1 MFRNHNTAGN
11 SFVPMTKSAGTIVV
25 ENTFTP
31 FNLVNAIIIGLM
43 TAAYLS
49 TNDQRLVWD
58 SLGVITVVIS
68 NTTLAIIQELR
79 AHRALEHASVLR
91 PPMVR
96 ARRNDREL
104 NCTPNELIPGDRV
117 VIGRGDIIPADGTV
131 ESSQG
136 AELDTSLL
144 TGESDPQ
151 HITANDKVFAGTS
164 CVAGSLVMRVVATGV
179 DTQAAHIEDL
189 SRRVDLRPSPLQRRV
204 NALFTWSFGIAIV
217 LAIADLALEGSGAL
231 TNVDS
236 IRRVATL
243 VLGMIPEGLV
253 FFSTITLVTG
263 IIRIARRGV
272 AVQKLAAME
281 GVASASVVCFDKTG
295 TLTTNELQI
304 AAILPIAVIPLEACR
319 RLLSTIAHAISDEGR
334 MADSFRDAATPDAS
348 FVSTEIVPFSS
359 SRKYSACRIPEG
371 DWYTIGALEVV
382 LTPDHSSWGSIQNT
396 IAAAGLTH
404 HRLVVV
410 ASSNSDQP
418 IGSHVVPQFIVAL
431 SDCIRPE
438 ASETLSM
445 FADMGMKR
453 VILSG
458 DAEPPVRQTL
468 SQLGVQVDATLQVH
482 ARCTPADK
490 REIIRGLGRNETV
503 VMIGD
508 GINDLPAIKEADVGI
523 AVAESASAT
532 KLAADIV
539 LERATFADFPAMIAE
554 GRRAIRI
561 VMAVAVLFMSK
572 NVVLI
577 VLSALTAIAA
587 APYHLS
593 PRRGALLS
601 LVGVAIPSLLLATRS
616 SMTSATRNFFVEL
629 VGKFLLTAAEMIVAY
644 VLVQTL
650 FAGHSHIASL
660 LLMTLVA
667 SLLGRFVVIDEMI
680 GRERSHLMVI
690 AAASLVIVALLMMFP
705 TTIPIVSIVQI
716 YYEIG
721 GAGWELLPALAAS
734 AVIGLLSALPW
745 VFLPREHRT
754 DHK

>member
-1 MFRNHNTAGN
+1 MFPNRNIADN
-11 SFVPMTKSAGTIVV
+11 SFVSMTKSASAIVV
-25 ENTFTP
+25 ENTLTP

-58 SLGVITVVIS
+58 SLGVVTVVIS
-68 NTTLAIIQELR
+68 NTTLAIIQEMR
-79 AHRALEHASVLR
+79 AHRALEQASVLR
-91 PPMVR
+91 PPKVR
-96 ARRNDREL
+96 LRRDDREL
-104 NCTPNELIPGDRV
+104 DCTPNELVLGDRV
-117 VIGRGDIIPADGTV
+117 VISRGDIIPADGTV

-151 HITANDKVFAGTS
+151 HITINDKVYAGTS

-179 DTQAAHIEDL
+179 DTQAAHIEDF

-204 NALFTWSFGIAIV
+204 NALFTGSFVIAIF
-217 LAIADLALEGSGAL
+217 LATADLALEGSGAL

-263 IIRIARRGV
+263 IIRIARKGV

-281 GVASASVVCFDKTG
+281 GLASASVVCFDKTG
-295 TLTTNELQI
+295 TLTTNELEI
-304 AAILPIAVIPLEACR
+304 AAILPVADIPADECQH
-319 RLLSTIAHAISDEGR
+319 LLSSIAHAIADEGR
-334 MADSFRDAATPDAS
+334 MADAFRAAAKPDTS
-348 FVSTEIVPFSS
+348 FVAAEVIPFSS

-371 DWYTIGALEVV
+371 GWWIIGALEVV
-382 LTPDHSSWGSIQNT
+382 LSPEHSSWRGIQESIV
-396 IAAAGLTH
+396 AAGLDNL
-404 HRLVVV
+404 RLVVV
-410 ASSNSDQP
+410 ASSDSDRP
-418 IGSHVVPQFIVAL
+418 IGSDVLPLFIVAL
-431 SDCIRPE
+431 SDRIRHD

-445 FADMGMKR
+445 FADIGMKR

-458 DAEPPVRQTL
+458 DAEPPVRRTL
-468 SQLGVQVDATLQVH
+468 SQLGVPEDPSLQVH
-482 ARCTPADK
+482 ARCTPVDK
-490 REIIRGLGRNETV
+490 REIIKGLGSREIV

-523 AVAESASAT
+523 AMPESSPAT

-539 LERATFADFPAMIAE
+539 LEEASFADFPAMIAE

-572 NVVLI
+572 NLVLI
-577 VLSALTAIAA
+577 ALNALTALAHM
-587 APYHLS
+587 PYYLS

-601 LVGVAIPSLLLATRS
+601 LVGVALPSLLLATRAT
-616 SMTSATRNFFVEL
+616 MTSVTRDFFAEL
-629 VGKFLLTAAEMIVAY
+629 IGKVFLTAAEMIVAY

-650 FAGHSHIASL
+650 FAGHPEVSSL
-660 LLMTLVA
+660 LVMTLIA
-667 SLLGRFVVIDEMI
+667 SLLGRFVVIDTMD
-680 GRERSHLMVI
+680 RQERSRLAVI
-690 AAASLVIVALLMMFP
+690 SIIILAIVALLMVLP
-705 TTIPIVSIVQI
+705 TTIPIVAIVQM

-734 AVIGLLSALPW
+734 AMIGLLSAVPW
-745 VFLPREHRT
+745 VFLRREQPRATR
-754 DHK
+754 

>member
-1 MFRNHNTAGN
+1 M
-11 SFVPMTKSAGTIVV
+11 SKSTGTIVL

-31 FNLVNAIIIGLM
+31 FNLVNAIIIGLL

-49 TNDQRLVWD
+49 TDDQRLVWD
-58 SLGVITVVIS
+58 SLGVVTVVIA
-68 NTTLAIIQELR
+68 NTTLAIIQEMR
-79 AHRALEHASVLR
+79 AHKALEQASVLR
-91 PPMVR
+91 PPKVR
-96 ARRNDREL
+96 LRRDDREL
-104 NCTPNELIPGDRV
+104 DCTPNELVLGDRV
-117 VIGRGDIIPADGTV
+117 AISRGDIIPADGTV

-151 HITANDKVFAGTS
+151 HITINDTVYAGTS

-179 DTQAAHIEDL
+179 HTQAAHIEDL

-204 NALFTWSFGIAIV
+204 NALFTWSFVVAIF
-217 LAIADLALEGSGAL
+217 LATADLALEGSGAL

-253 FFSTITLVTG
+253 FFSTITFVTG

-272 AVQKLAAME
+272 AVQKLASLE
-281 GVASASVVCFDKTG
+281 GLASASVVCFDKTG
-295 TLTTNELQI
+295 TLTTNELEI
-304 AAILPIAVIPLEACR
+304 SGILPLADRPADECQH
-319 RLLSTIAHAISDEGR
+319 LLSSIAHAIADEGQ
-334 MADSFRDAATPDAS
+334 MADAFRAAAKPDAT
-348 FVSTEIVPFSS
+348 FVTAEVIPFSS
-359 SRKYSACRIPEG
+359 SRKYSALKTAEG
-371 DWYTIGALEVV
+371 GWWTIGALEVV
-382 LTPDHSSWGSIQNT
+382 LSPEHSSWSGIQESIV
-396 IAAAGLTH
+396 AAGLANL
-404 HRLVVV
+404 RLVVV
-410 ASSNSDQP
+410 ASSDSNQP
-418 IGSHVVPQFIVAL
+418 IGSHVLPVFIVAL
-431 SDCIRPE
+431 FDRIRPD

-468 SQLGVQVDATLQVH
+468 SQLDLQYSNDIDVR
-482 ARCTPADK
+482 ARCSPLDK
-490 REIIRGLGRNETV
+490 QEIIRGLAATSTV

-523 AVAESASAT
+523 AMPGSSPAT

-539 LERATFADFPAMIAE
+539 LEKASFADFPAMITE
-554 GRRAIRI
+554 GRRSIRI

-572 NVVLI
+572 NLVLI
-577 VLSALTAIAA
+577 ALTTLTATAA

-601 LVGVAIPSLLLATRS
+601 LVGVAIPSLVLATRS
-616 SMTSATRNFFVEL
+616 SMTSATTRFFGEL
-629 VGKFLLTAAEMIVAY
+629 VGKFLFTAAGMIVSY
-644 VLVQTL
+644 MLVHML

-660 LLMTLVA
+660 LVMTLVA
-667 SLLGRFVVIDEMI
+667 SLLGRFVVIDHMDRQERARLAMI
-680 GRERSHLMVI
+680 SAIALMM
-690 AAASLVIVALLMMFP
+690 VALLTMMP
-705 TTIPIVSIVQI
+705 TTMPLVSIIQI

-721 GAGWELLPALAAS
+721 GVGWEVLPALVAS
-734 AVIGLLSALPW
+734 AAIGLLSALPW
-745 VFLPREHRT
+745 VFLRREQPRAAR
-754 DHK
+754 

>member
-1 MFRNHNTAGN
+1 
-11 SFVPMTKSAGTIVV
+11 MTKSAGAIVV
-25 ENTFTP
+25 ENTLTP

-58 SLGVITVVIS
+58 SLGVVTVVIS
-68 NTTLAIIQELR
+68 NTTLSIIQELR
-79 AHRALEHASVLR
+79 AHKALEQASALR
-91 PPMVR
+91 PVKVR
-96 ARRNDREL
+96 LHRGDQDL
-104 NCTPNELIPGDRV
+104 YCTPNELIPGDLV
-117 VIGRGDIIPADGTV
+117 TIVRGDIIPADGAV

-151 HITANDKVFAGTS
+151 HITMDDKVYAGTS

-217 LAIADLALEGSGAL
+217 LAVADLALEGRGAL

-253 FFSTITLVTG
+253 FFSTITLVMG
-263 IIRIARRGV
+263 IIRIAQRGV

-281 GVASASVVCFDKTG
+281 GLASASVVCFDKTG
-295 TLTTNELQI
+295 TLTTNELEI
-304 AAILPIAVIPLEACR
+304 AAILPLASVPVADCR
-319 RLLSTIAHAISDEGR
+319 HLLSTVSHAIADEGR
-334 MADSFRDAATPDAS
+334 MAEAFRESGKPDTSFIPAE
-348 FVSTEIVPFSS
+348 VVPFSS
-359 SRKYSACRIPEG
+359 SRKYSACRVSKG
-371 DWYTIGALEVV
+371 DWWTIGALEVV
-382 LTPDHSSWGSIQNT
+382 LTPEHSSWVSIQES
-396 IAAAGLTH
+396 IAAAGLVH

-410 ASSNSDQP
+410 AASSTEQP
-418 IGSHVVPQFIVAL
+418 IGSHVSPQFIVAL
-431 SDCIRPE
+431 SDRIRSD
-438 ASETLSM
+438 ASATLQM
-445 FADMGMKR
+445 FADIGLKR

-468 SQLGVQVDATLQVH
+468 TQLGVKEDLSLMVH
-482 ARCTPADK
+482 ARCTPLDK
-490 REIIRGLGRNETV
+490 REIIKGFGGNETV

-523 AVAESASAT
+523 AMAESASAT

-539 LERATFADFPAMIAE
+539 LERATYADFPAMIDE

-577 VLSALTAIAA
+577 ALNAMTAFAHV
-587 APYHLS
+587 PYHLS

-601 LVGVAIPSLLLATRS
+601 LVGVALPSLLLATRAT
-616 SMTSATRNFFVEL
+616 MTSATRSFFIEL
-629 VGKFLLTAAEMIVAY
+629 IGKVLFTAAEMIVAY

-650 FAGHSHIASL
+650 FAGHPEVSSL
-660 LLMTLVA
+660 LVMTLIA
-667 SLLGRFVVIDEMI
+667 SLLGRFVVIDTM
-680 GRERSHLMVI
+680 GRQERSRLAVMSAI
-690 AAASLVIVALLMMFP
+690 ILVIVALLMVLP
-705 TTIPIVSIVQI
+705 KTIPIVSIVQM

-721 GAGWELLPALAAS
+721 GAGLSLLPALTAAV
-734 AVIGLLSALPW
+734 AIGLLSMVPW
-745 VFLPREHRT
+745 VLIRAVRSPAIS
-754 DHK
+754 